1 MGDPHVSVVIPTKNS
16 SSTLSNCLQSLV
28 RQEYTNF
35 EIIVVDG
42 HSKDNTIEIAKKY
55 TNKVFFEEGETRA
68 SGCNVGIQHA
78 QGDIIAFTDDDCEV
92 PKDWL
97 TQIVSNFE
105 DETLDVLGGS
115 TKTPEKSSKIEKA
128 FGAVQ
133 NDLLS
138 LTNSWESTRAACDN
152 VIGCNSAYR
161 KATLIDAG
169 GFNEKLPTAEETELH
184 FRLKQAGKQIRYL
197 GSLFVVHNRRCS
209 VRQYW
214 KQQFRFGVGTGK
226 WERSNLSAIKASN
239 FLAQLLIF
247 GSFVF
252 LPILA
257 ILGFL
262 TIVVGILLVGIFLL
276 LVVSLYASVKEEQ
289 LSLFPFIILASII
302 WSYSQ
307 GLGQLRG
314 FFS

>member
-1 MGDPHVSVVIPTKNS
+1 MYDPHISVIIPTKNS
-16 SSTLSNCLQSLV
+16 SRTLDDCLQSLA
-28 RQEYTNF
+28 RQEYGNF

-42 HSKDNTIEIAKKY
+42 HSKDNTVEIAKKY
-55 TNKVFFEEGETRA
+55 TDKVFFEEGGTRA

-78 QGDIIAFTDDDCEV
+78 HGDIIAFTDDDCEV

-97 TQIVSNFE
+97 KQIASNFE

-115 TKTPEKSSKIEKA
+115 TKTPEESSKIERA
-128 FGAVQ
+128 FGAVL

-138 LTNSWESTRAACDN
+138 LTYSRDAYEK

-169 GFNEKLPTAEETELH
+169 GFSENLPTAEETELD
-184 FRLKQAGKQIRYL
+184 FRLKQAGKHILYL
-197 GSLFVVHNRRCS
+197 DSLFVLHNRRCTI
-209 VRQYW
+209 RQFW
-214 KQQFRFGVGTGK
+214 KQQFRFGVGKGK
-226 WERSNLSAIKASN
+226 WLHSNPSAIKASN
-239 FLAQLLIF
+239 FLAQLLLF

-257 ILGFL
+257 IMGLEA
-262 TIVVGILLVGIFLL
+262 IVVGILLVGTVLL
-276 LVVSLYASVKEEQ
+276 SVLSLYASLKEKQ
-289 LSLFPFIILASII
+289 LSLFPFVILASII
-302 WSYSQ
+302 WIYSQ

>member
-1 MGDPHVSVVIPTKNS
+1 MNDVNVSVVIPTKNS
-16 SSTLSNCLQSLV
+16 SRTLGNCLQSLA

-55 TNKVFFEEGETRA
+55 TDKVFLEEGGTRA

-78 QGDIIAFTDDDCEV
+78 QGEIIAFTDDDCEA

-97 TQIVSNFE
+97 KQIVSNFE
-105 DETLDVLGGS
+105 DETLAVLGGS
-115 TKTPEKSSKIEKA
+115 TKTPEISSKIEKA

-133 NDLLS
+133 KDLLS
-138 LTNSWESTRAACDN
+138 LTNSWESVRAACDN

-169 GFNEKLPTAEETELH
+169 GFNENLPTAEETELH
-184 FRLKQAGKQIRYL
+184 FRLKKAGKQIRYL
-197 GSLFVVHNRRCS
+197 DSLYVLHNRRCGI
-209 VRQYW
+209 RQYW

-226 WERSNLSAIKASN
+226 WERSNPSAIKASN

-247 GSFVF
+247 GTFIF

-257 ILGFL
+257 IIGLL
-262 TIVVGILLVGIFLL
+262 NIVVSILLVGAFLL
-276 LVVSLYASVKEEQ
+276 SVLSLYASAKEKQ
-289 LSLFPFIILASII
+289 FSLFPFIILAAII
-302 WSYSQ
+302 WIYSQ